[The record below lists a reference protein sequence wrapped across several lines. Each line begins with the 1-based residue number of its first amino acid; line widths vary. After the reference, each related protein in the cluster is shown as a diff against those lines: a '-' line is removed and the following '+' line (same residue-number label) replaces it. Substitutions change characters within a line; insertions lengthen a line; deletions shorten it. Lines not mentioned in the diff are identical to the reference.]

1 MIEKSSKLNKSEEIL
16 TAALELFTAKG
27 FDGTAVPLIAERANV
42 AAGTIYRYFASKE
55 ELVNSLFQRWQENL
69 YDKIKTNFPI
79 DQSPREQFHFIW
91 QSMAE
96 FQKEN
101 PLAFDFLEM
110 QYNLPYLDKKSI
122 EKRATLLKFLTRFA
136 HNNRS
141 IFRKLPPDALI
152 AIVWGAFVG
161 LVKGSRSGKIKLDP
175 GFLKESE
182 ELMWNAIRLP
192 NESTSI

>member
-1 MIEKSSKLNKSEEIL
+1 MIEKSLKLNKSEEIL

-69 YDKIKTNFPI
+69 YDKIKIDFPMNGN
-79 DQSPREQFHFIW
+79 PREQFHFIW
-91 QSMAE
+91 HSMAE
-96 FQKEN
+96 FQREN

-110 QYNLPYLDKKSI
+110 QYNLPHLDKKSV
-122 EKRATLLKFLTRFA
+122 EKRALLLKFLTRFA

-141 IFRKLPPDALI
+141 IFRNLPPDALI

-161 LVKGSRSGKIKLDP
+161 LVKGSRNGKIKLDSA
-175 GFLKESE
+175 FLKESE
-182 ELMWNAIRLP
+182 ELMWNAIQLP
-192 NESTSI
+192 TK